1 MIQIPKEDAIDS
13 SSPIMM
19 PENIYVDQMFENAS
33 IQDLSNDFDQIDL
46 FGDEFDFDEN
56 DTFDIIFDQ
65 NHSVPVMQPVH
76 TLMGSGAQNGGLRLR
91 IDGKKMIDP
100 TTNKE
105 IRLTGFNWTL
115 KYAYKNEGQIMKDT
129 LEGSNVARIVGVF
142 WKNTN
147 D

>member
-1 MIQIPKEDAIDS
+1 
-13 SSPIMM
+13 
-19 PENIYVDQMFENAS
+19 
-33 IQDLSNDFDQIDL
+33 
-46 FGDEFDFDEN
+46 
-56 DTFDIIFDQ
+56 
-65 NHSVPVMQPVH
+65 MQPVH
-76 TLMGSGAQNGGLRLR
+76 TLMGSGTQNGGLRLR

-115 KYAYKNEGQIMKDT
+115 KYAYQNEGQIMKDT

-147 D
+147 DSSDCYQSNAPYFKDSCFKKLD